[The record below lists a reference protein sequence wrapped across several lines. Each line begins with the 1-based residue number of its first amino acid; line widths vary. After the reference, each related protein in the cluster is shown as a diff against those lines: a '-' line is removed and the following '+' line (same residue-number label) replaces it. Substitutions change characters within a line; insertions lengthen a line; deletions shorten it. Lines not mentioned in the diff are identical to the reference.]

1 MGGVEVKEIGK
12 GRRRGGVGSSGVPV
26 PKQLARQVR
35 SSSYRFDRSATIRG
49 NAEDRRTEQGAAYI
63 HSARS

>member
-1 MGGVEVKEIGK
+1 MARAR
-12 GRRRGGVGSSGVPV
+12 GRKRGAVASSGVPV

-35 SSSYRFDRSATIRG
+35 SSSYRVYRSATIRG
-49 NAEDRRTEQGAAYI
+49 NAEDRGTEQEAAYI